1 MPFSLKLAVL
11 AILCTIGACAIQ
23 GKKPEVSIGKLTQC
37 TSGGQTTMGPRD
49 WCVLNCSSV
58 VDFDIDFGSGN
69 TGNVEIVTD
78 DAYDQF
84 LKNSITFP
92 TQTGSV
98 IGKRTATATALKL
111 AGPIVIIQCANAI
124 TRYV

>member
-1 MPFSLKLAVL
+1 M
-11 AILCTIGACAIQ
+11 
-23 GKKPEVSIGKLTQC
+23 
-37 TSGGQTTMGPRD
+37 
-49 WCVLNCSSV
+49 
-58 VDFDIDFGSGN
+58 DFDIDFGSGN